1 VSGVR
6 IIRAEERDSGTAQ
19 TPGMTRLAG
28 VAGST
33 CGASGVWMGEVK
45 LAPGFRSQPHHHG
58 DVESAIYV
66 ISGRISLRWGER
78 LEHAASA
85 GPGEFIFVPAMAI
98 HQEINESADEA
109 VNQIVAR
116 GGDNVVVNVDV
127 VASSFR
133 DGGQMT
139 IEIRNGEIHATPPF
153 TDDDVA
159 QLRAGDHVLFHGTI
173 YTARDAAHRRM
184 VEGIAKGTPPP
195 MDLKGQVIYYVGPT
209 PARPGRVIGSAGPT
223 TAMRLDPFTPTMLE
237 QGLKVIIGKGG
248 RGSVVKQALQ
258 EHKAVYLLA
267 IGGAGALLSKTIK
280 SLDVIA
286 YEDLGTES
294 IKKLEVDGFPAIVCC
309 DMYGGDL
316 LLAGKEQYRDQSTLG
331 EYVSVPPAEKAG

>member
-1 VSGVR
+1 MPIVKK
-6 IIRAEERDSGTAQ
+6 D
-19 TPGMTRLAG
+19 
-28 VAGST
+28 
-33 CGASGVWMGEVK
+33 GE
-45 LAPGFRSQPHHHG
+45 
-58 DVESAIYV
+58 
-66 ISGRISLRWGER
+66 
-78 LEHAASA
+78 
-85 GPGEFIFVPAMAI
+85 
-98 HQEINESADEA
+98 
-109 VNQIVAR
+109 
-116 GGDNVVVNVDV
+116 
-127 VASSFR
+127 
-133 DGGQMT
+133 T
-139 IEIRNGEIHATPPF
+139 HATRPF
-153 TDDDVA
+153 TDEDVA
-159 QLRAGDHVLFHGTI
+159 QLRAGDHVKFHGTI

-184 VEGIAKGTPPP
+184 IAGLSEGTPLP
-195 MDLKGQVIYYVGPT
+195 MDVKGQVIYYVGPT

-223 TAMRLDPFTPTMLE
+223 TAMRLDPFTPTLLE

-248 RGSVVKQALQ
+248 RGSMVKQALQ

-316 LLAGKEQYRDQSTLG
+316 LLAGKEQFRDQAALG